1 MINIYRTVD
10 NKLISPDRIE
20 KDCWIN
26 LVNPTEAE
34 LQRVAEETG
43 LEYDFLKDPLDV
55 DELPRVE
62 MDDDEEQALI
72 IINAPYVL
80 DEDVYYDTIPLGIVL
95 NDDYIVTIC
104 LRDLELYEEAV
115 ASRIRGLATFKKTRF
130 LYHIINRKTN
140 LFIRYL
146 RDINRR
152 TEYTEDELSRTMKN
166 KELLYLLNM
175 QKSLVYFST
184 SLRYNAK
191 VLNRL
196 IRGKVVKMYE
206 EDEDLLED
214 VITENNQAI
223 EMAVIYSDTMK
234 STMDAFSSL
243 ISNNLSMTM
252 KLLTAITIILAI
264 PTMISGFFGMNVP
277 VPFAGIGWAGFYLIL
292 GISLLICIGSIV
304 LLKKKD
310 MF

>member
-1 MINIYRTVD
+1 MLYIYRTVD
-10 NKLISPDRIE
+10 SKLTCPHRIE

-34 LQRVAEETG
+34 LRRVAEETG
-43 LEYDFLKDPLDV
+43 LDYDFLKDPLDV

-62 MDDDEEQALI
+62 VDDDGEQALVI
-72 IINAPYVL
+72 IHAPYIL
-80 DEDVYYDTIPLGIVL
+80 DEDVYYDTLPLGIVM
-95 NDDYIVTIC
+95 NDDYVVTVC

-115 ASRIRGLATFKKTRF
+115 ASRVRGLATFKKTRF
-130 LYHIINRKTN
+130 LFHLINRKTN

-191 VLNRL
+191 VMNRL

-214 VITENNQAI
+214 VITDNNQAI
-223 EMAVIYSDTMK
+223 EMAVIYTDTMK

-264 PTMISGFFGMNVP
+264 PTMISGFFGMNVD
-277 VPFAGIGWAGFYLIL
+277 VPFDRLGLGGFFLVL
-292 GISLLICIGSIV
+292 GICMLVCIGSIWW
-304 LLKKKD
+304 LRKKD

>member
-1 MINIYRTVD
+1 MLYIYRTVD
-10 NKLISPDRIE
+10 NKLTCPQQIE

-26 LVNPTEAE
+26 LVNPSEAE
-34 LQRVAEETG
+34 LRLVSEQTG
-43 LEYDFLKDPLDV
+43 LDYDFLKDPLDS

-62 MDDDEEQALI
+62 VDDDEEQALVI
-72 IINAPYVL
+72 IHAPYIL
-80 DEDVYYDTIPLGIVL
+80 DEDVYYDTLPLGIVM
-95 NDDYIVTIC
+95 NDDYVVTVC

-115 ASRIRGLATFKKTRF
+115 ASRIRGLATFKKTRLLF
-130 LYHIINRKTN
+130 HVINRKTN

-191 VLNRL
+191 VMNRL

-214 VITENNQAI
+214 VITDNNQAI
-223 EMAVIYSDTMK
+223 EMAVIYADTMK
-234 STMDAFSSL
+234 STMDAFSSM

-252 KLLTAITIILAI
+252 KLLTAITIIIAI
-264 PTMISGFFGMNVP
+264 PTMISGFFGMNVDI
-277 VPFAGIGWAGFYLIL
+277 PFDGLGLGGFFLIL
-292 GISLLICIGSIV
+292 GLCLLVCIGSIWW
-304 LLKKKD
+304 LKRKD